1 MYFRVMPVY
10 DLQFTVVNLETGD
23 EHGPYDSWED
33 VALAMAFARLL
44 PGRVEVI
51 TDNAP
56 AIAGHRG
63 PELTPHVRS
72 PGRPANVLPAPAGRT
87 PAEDARPA

>member
-33 VALAMAFARLL
+33 VALAMAFARLP
-44 PGRVEVI
+44 PGGSR
-51 TDNAP
+51 
-56 AIAGHRG
+56 
-63 PELTPHVRS
+63 
-72 PGRPANVLPAPAGRT
+72 
-87 PAEDARPA
+87 

>member
-1 MYFRVMPVY
+1 M
-10 DLQFTVVNLETGD
+10 
-23 EHGPYDSWED
+23 
-33 VALAMAFARLL
+33 
-44 PGRVEVI
+44 I
-51 TDNAP
+51 TANAP

-72 PGRPANVLPAPAGRT
+72 PGRPADVLPAPAGRSRVQPAGRT